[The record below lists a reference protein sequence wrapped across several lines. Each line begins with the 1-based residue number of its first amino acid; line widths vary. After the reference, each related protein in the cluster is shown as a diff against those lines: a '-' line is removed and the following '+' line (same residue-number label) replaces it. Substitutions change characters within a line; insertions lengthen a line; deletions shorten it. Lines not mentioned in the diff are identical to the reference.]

1 MVDDSQ
7 LDPIDEQAKP
17 IALAIGRAVLGAATL
32 EMLMRVHIAQLRVAQ
47 IGMPPELSPELSALE
62 RLTAGQ
68 LLARL
73 RDLDL
78 PGELA
83 ERIAA
88 VIDRR
93 NDLIHHPLEDQQLM
107 VAGFTGVDV
116 DAVAARIDQIALDC
130 QQIGNEL
137 IAAAFPAL
145 LDALAKALGVST
157 WPELADLV
165 TTLDLGQVPDDL
177 RQQFEYVRSMLDV
190 IDLSDLGSEPS

>member
-1 MVDDSQ
+1 MVEDSQ
-7 LDPIDEQAKP
+7 PGPIDEQAKP

-130 QQIGNEL
+130 QQIDNDL

-145 LDALAKALGVST
+145 LDALSKALGVST

-165 TTLDLGQVPDDL
+165 TTLDLDQVPDDL
-177 RQQFEYVRSMLDV
+177 RQQFEYVRAMLDV